1 MENFFPNKDHPENF
15 PEHPPLPK
23 KIPQDYFPCENLP
36 SATRVSLTA
45 RGLLAAPFTSA
56 RTNLLT
62 FTYLLW

>member
-1 MENFFPNKDHPENF
+1 MEKFFPNKDQF
-15 PEHPPLPK
+15 PRTSAPPQKNP
-23 KIPQDYFPCENLP
+23 PGYFPRENLP
-36 SATRVSLTA
+36 NATRVSLTA